1 VKKALLFA
9 PIAFMIA
16 VSSLF
21 AQQSTTLSFGGPT
34 SWVPGTSV
42 TLAVQD
48 TFSLG
53 GSYGLSYWLQVD
65 SALAPFLTITGLTCF
80 TFTDAIQEYGFP
92 FTFTSTAGADP
103 GFMTTLTANG
113 QSGDLGGSNNPLT
126 LVPDG
131 SYHVT
136 DITFALAAGT
146 PVGIYTLRTTAANPR
161 SSGQVTSDFG
171 EFPFPQASFVFT
183 VVPEPSR
190 LALLGVGAVG
200 AGVLIYRGRK
210 DRRSL

>member
-1 VKKALLFA
+1 MKKPLLFA
-9 PIAFMIA
+9 LISLTTA

-21 AQQSTTLSFGGPT
+21 AQQSATLSFGGPT

-53 GSYGLSYWLQVD
+53 GSYGVSYWLQVN

-92 FTFTSTAGADP
+92 FTFTSTTGADP
-103 GFMTTLTANG
+103 GFMTTVTANG
-113 QSGDLGGSNNPLT
+113 QSGDLGGSDNPLT

-146 PVGIYTLRTTAANPR
+146 PVGIYTLRTTTANPAQFR
-161 SSGQVTSDFG
+161 PSD
-171 EFPFPQASFVFT
+171 
-183 VVPEPSR
+183 
-190 LALLGVGAVG
+190 VG
-200 AGVLIYRGRK
+200 LW
-210 DRRSL
+210 